1 MAENTTK
8 TIAVV
13 GGSGGL
19 GAEICRQ
26 LAAQGHLIV
35 IGYHS
40 RQALA
45 EEVAATIHAA
55 GGKAFTRAVNLCD
68 ERQVLDFLDYTQT
81 CAKDADSSLGGVVNA
96 AGPAI
101 PLRPL
106 IEISSAEFR
115 RIMTTDVEGSFN
127 LLTSAARIMA
137 ASGGGPIVQLLTT
150 AVLRTLEN
158 DAMSGVPKMAI
169 EGIVRQLARELG
181 PKNVRVNGI
190 APGVMNVGIVHGSFA
205 ADPVAE
211 RVIQSCLD
219 RTPMPRMGKPEEISA
234 LVAFLLGDAAAY
246 INGQVIGVDGG
257 YSA

>member
-19 GAEICRQ
+19 GAEICRE
-26 LAAQGHLIV
+26 LAAQGHLVV

-40 RQALA
+40 RPAPA
-45 EEVAATIHAA
+45 EEVAAGIAAA
-55 GGKAFTRAVNLCD
+55 GGSAFTRAVNLCD
-68 ERQVLDFLDYTQT
+68 EQQVADFLDYAQH
-81 CAKDADSSLGGVVNA
+81 CAKDVNGSLSGVVNA

-106 IEISSAEFR
+106 TEISSAEFR

-127 LLTSAARIMA
+127 LLTSAARILA

-181 PKNVRVNGI
+181 PQNVRVNGI
-190 APGVMNVGIVHGSFA
+190 APGVMNVGIVHSSFT

-211 RVIQSCLD
+211 SVIQSCLE
-219 RTPMPRMGKPEEISA
+219 RTPMPRMGKPEEVSA
-234 LVAFLLGDAAAY
+234 LVAFLLSDAAAY